1 MRISTKLKIVSTA
14 TIVALVVMAPI
25 LIWSFFEFTQAKNNY
40 SLAEAIKANFFERTS
55 FSDQYFLYREDSARA
70 SWDKSKKTA
79 EQMLSY
85 AGIQFHDEEEQQLLA
100 RLHQNIGDS
109 AVIFHRIVDNTQALK
124 TTGDNRQV
132 YEELDKRLFSQL
144 LLKAVAIRDLA
155 TELKDDSARHVE
167 QTYKHLSIAI
177 SLIAFSLA
185 LGIFMIAVHLG
196 RTIREKLHPIHEGA
210 KQVAAGNLSY
220 RVDDAGADEFAELA
234 ASINAM
240 TDSLQSFTGKLQ
252 TEISER
258 QRAEEILKES
268 ERRYQFLFESSPLP
282 MWVIA
287 DNSLRFLM
295 VNDRAIEHYG
305 YTREEF
311 ERMTLRDIRPVEDIA
326 ELERVISS
334 TPNRSVAGEWRH
346 KKKDGSV
353 IDVAIH
359 SVPMVEGG
367 NPARIVTVQD
377 ITERKQQERKILEN
391 EQSLLNILNASPIA
405 VRIALNRGH
414 DVVFWNPRYAELI
427 NSDNAMHDDPQK
439 YYARVQDYE
448 EILHELAQGK
458 VIIDHPIELHIPDGS
473 TVWTLASYMSMQ
485 YQGKEAV
492 LGWFYDITELRLTE
506 QELKRSNSE
515 LEQFSYAI
523 SHDMRQPLRMISSYL
538 QLIQMGLADNLDET
552 NREYFKYAVDGAKRL
567 DQMLLG
573 LLDYSRVG
581 RKSDPFIWVESRK
594 LLDETLLFLGPAI
607 AEARANLNIE
617 GNWPRVRVSRDEII
631 RLLQNLI
638 GNALKY
644 RLAERTQQVSI
655 TSQVLGK
662 YWRLCVADNGIGIDP
677 KQIGRLFQIFQRL
690 QARGSYE
697 GTGIGLALCRR
708 IVEHHDGRIWVE
720 SAGTGLGSSFFVE
733 LPMREE

>member
-1 MRISTKLKIVSTA
+1 MRITTKLRIVSTS

-25 LIWSFFEFTQAKNNY
+25 LIWSFIEFTQAKNNY
-40 SLAEAIKANFFERTS
+40 GLAEAIKANFFERIS
-55 FSDQYFLYREDSARA
+55 FSDQYFLYREDSAREN
-70 SWDKSKKTA
+70 WDKNKKTA

-85 AGIQFHDEEEQQLLA
+85 AGIQFHDEAERQILA
-100 RLHQNIGDS
+100 RLQQNIGDS
-109 AVIFHRIVDNTQALK
+109 AAIFHRIVDNTKVLK
-124 TTGDNRQV
+124 TADGNRHV

-155 TELKDDSARHVE
+155 TELKDESARHVE

-185 LGIFMIAVHLG
+185 LGIFLVAVHLG

-210 KQVAAGNLSY
+210 KHVAAGDLSY
-220 RVDDAGADEFAELA
+220 RVSEEGADEFAELA

-240 TDSLQSFTGKLQ
+240 TDSLQNFTGKLKA
-252 TEISER
+252 EISER

-282 MWVIA
+282 MWVVA
-287 DNSLRFLM
+287 DRSLRFLM

-311 ERMTLRDIRPVEDIA
+311 GRMTLRDIRPLEDIA

-346 KKKDGSV
+346 KKKDGSI

-367 NPARIVTVQD
+367 SPARIVTVQD
-377 ITERKQQERKILEN
+377 ITERKRQERKILEN

-405 VRIALNRGH
+405 VRIAVNRGH

-427 NSDNAMHDDPQK
+427 NSDNAMHDDPQR
-439 YYARVQDYE
+439 YYAHTQDYE

-458 VIIDHPIELHIPDGS
+458 VIIDHPIELRIPDGS
-473 TVWTLASYMSMQ
+473 TVWALASYMPMQ

-492 LGWFYDITELRLTE
+492 LGWFYDITGLRLTE
-506 QELKRSNSE
+506 QELKRSNAE

-538 QLIQMGLADNLDET
+538 QLIQMSLADKLDET

-594 LLDETLLFLGPAI
+594 LLDEALLFLGPAI
-607 AEARANLNIE
+607 AEAQADLSVE
-617 GNWPRVRVSRDEII
+617 GDWPRVRVSRDEIM

-644 RLAERTQQVSI
+644 RLAGRTQQVRI
-655 TSQVLGK
+655 TSQVAGK
-662 YWRLCVADNGIGIDP
+662 HWRLCVADNGVGIDP

-690 QARGSYE
+690 QARSSYE

-720 SAGTGLGSSFFVE
+720 SAGADLGSAFYVE
-733 LPMREE
+733 LPMAEA